1 MIMKKNITVYLFIVY
16 SLIIGCGVLFTG
28 CTTQSSK
35 PKAGSDEPNYSTPQL
50 VINSHQHSRP
60 TAEWEKQ
67 FVETYTKYHA
77 MACVFW
83 PLERAE
89 EGIAFAKA
97 HPDLVIPYIQISLDS
112 PTVLEDIKKTYS
124 MGYKGF
130 GEIPSGSKYRY
141 DDPSYDPIWTLLEEL
156 NMVPLFH
163 TGVRQ
168 TGVFDLLRPATLAT
182 IAANHPK
189 LNIVGAHFGNPWYD
203 EAAEGS
209 RRNRNLYWDLTGS
222 SLIKKDHDPGIW
234 KQYLWWTDDIGKA
247 HTPLN
252 ARPAFEHIVFGTD
265 EGPDETALR
274 ENIRRFNKM
283 LDANNLPDSTRAK
296 MWGLTMA
303 GLLGIKVD

>member
-1 MIMKKNITVYLFIVY
+1 MKSKKSILFFPV
-16 SLIIGCGVLFTG
+16 IILFAGFSVLFTG
-28 CTTQSSK
+28 CTTQT
-35 PKAGSDEPNYSTPQL
+35 PKQSADIYVPDYTTPR
-50 VINSHQHSRP
+50 VIINSHQHSRD
-60 TAEWEKQ
+60 TEAWEKE
-67 FVETYTKYHA
+67 FIETYTKYHA

-89 EGIAFAKA
+89 KGIAFAKA
-97 HPDLVIPYIQISLDS
+97 HPELVIPYIQIPLDS
-112 PTVLEDIKKTYS
+112 PTVLEDIKKAYA

-130 GEIPSGSKYRY
+130 GEIPSGSLFRY
-141 DDPSYDPIWTLLEEL
+141 DDLSYDPIWTLLEEL
-156 NMVPLFH
+156 GMVPLFH

-168 TGVFDLLRPATLAT
+168 TGIFDLLRPATLAT
-182 IAANHPK
+182 IAAKHPN
-189 LNIVGAHFGNPWYD
+189 LNIFGAHFGNPWYD

-222 SLIKKDHDPGIW
+222 SLIKKENDPGVW
-234 KQYLWWTDDIGKA
+234 KQYLWWTDDIGKP

-283 LDANNLPDSTRAK
+283 LDGNNVPDSTRAK
-296 MWGLTMA
+296 MWGLTLA
-303 GLLGIKVD
+303 RLHGIKVP

>member
-1 MIMKKNITVYLFIVY
+1 MKAKQSILSILAFILFAGY
-16 SLIIGCGVLFTG
+16 SVLFTG
-28 CTTQSSK
+28 CTNKSSK
-35 PKAGSDEPNYSTPQL
+35 PGTTTSLKPNYSTPPFI
-50 VINSHQHSRP
+50 INSHQHSRD
-60 TAEWEKQ
+60 TKEWEKE
-67 FVETYTKYHA
+67 FIEVYTKYHA

-89 EGIAFAKA
+89 QGIAFARA
-97 HPDLVIPYIQISLDS
+97 HPDLVIPYIQIPLDS

-156 NMVPLFH
+156 GMAPLFH

-222 SLIKKDHDPGIW
+222 SLIKKESDPGVW
-234 KQYLWWTDDIGKA
+234 KQYLWWTDDIGKP

-265 EGPDETALR
+265 EGPDEAAVR

-283 LDANNLPDSTRAK
+283 LDANDIPDSTRAK

-303 GLLGIKVD
+303 RIHGIKVK

>member
-1 MIMKKNITVYLFIVY
+1 MKSKQSLLFFPV
-16 SLIIGCGVLFTG
+16 IILFAGFSVLFTG
-28 CTTQSSK
+28 CTTQT
-35 PKAGSDEPNYSTPQL
+35 PKQSADIYVPDYTTPR
-50 VINSHQHSRP
+50 VIINSHQHSRD
-60 TAEWEKQ
+60 TEAWEKE
-67 FVETYTKYHA
+67 FIETYTRYHA

-89 EGIAFAKA
+89 KGIAFAKA
-97 HPDLVIPYIQISLDS
+97 HPELVIPYIQIPLDS
-112 PTVLEDIKKTYS
+112 PTVLEDIKKAYA

-130 GEIPSGSKYRY
+130 GEIPSGSLFRY
-141 DDPSYDPIWTLLEEL
+141 DDLSYDPIWTLLEEL
-156 NMVPLFH
+156 GMVPLFH

-168 TGVFDLLRPATLAT
+168 TGIFDLLRPATLAT
-182 IAANHPK
+182 IAAKHPN
-189 LNIVGAHFGNPWYD
+189 LNIFGAHFGNPWYD

-222 SLIKKDHDPGIW
+222 SLIKKENDPGVW
-234 KQYLWWTDDIGKA
+234 KQYLWWTDDIGKP

-283 LDANNLPDSTRAK
+283 LDGNNVPDSTRAK
-296 MWGLTMA
+296 MWGLTLA
-303 GLLGIKVD
+303 RLHGIKVP